1 MTSPEDVPMQ
11 SPADAFA
18 EGLMEHKKVL
28 PSQSPVATTTSVAP
42 KSLTSRSVFSHPEAH
57 PVALDLVLLKNFEL
71 EWLQWLPDTLFSEIE
86 TTFVTSI
93 AEVNR
98 LKILAAQTLHVV
110 DAYWEEWEIF
120 EKVLWSL
127 NGHVPRVDV
136 MQPPDLSILM
146 SGVDMANGIRQET
159 YGEEV
164 ARYCAAVF
172 LYENVFYAPE
182 PLSFCQKYITQPTYK
197 CQDCDQTGSALPP
210 FDGICWSCGEHFD
223 SEHPFKFEPDT
234 KAVRR
239 GLGRHISISK
249 TYDPDPIQH
258 RFHELNALPQDKL
271 QAAIKETTEDIQA
284 AKLIIAIDFTKYRSQ
299 QLAEQ
304 LTSLRSWLETS

>member
-1 MTSPEDVPMQ
+1 MSSPEET
-11 SPADAFA
+11 FA
-18 EGLMEHKKVL
+18 QELMEHKNVPAQL
-28 PSQSPVATTTSVAP
+28 PPTTQVVP

-57 PVALDLVLLKNFEL
+57 PVALDLILLKHFEL

-86 TTFVTSI
+86 KTFGTSI

-98 LKILAAQTLHVV
+98 LKILASQTLHVI

-127 NGHVPRVDV
+127 NGQIPRVDV
-136 MQPPDLSILM
+136 IQPPDLSILM

-172 LYENVFYAPE
+172 LHENVFYAPE

-197 CQDCDQTGSALPP
+197 CEDCGQTGSALPP
-210 FDGICWSCGEHFD
+210 FNGVCWSCGGHFD
-223 SEHPFKFEPDT
+223 SEHPFKFEPDPE
-234 KAVRR
+234 AVRR
-239 GLGRHISISK
+239 GLGRHITIGK
-249 TYDPDPIQH
+249 TYDPEPTQR
-258 RFHELNALPQDKL
+258 RFQELNALPPDKL
-271 QAAIKETTEDIQA
+271 QSSIKETVEDIQA
-284 AKLIIAIDFTKYRSQ
+284 AKLIIATDFTKYRSQ

-304 LTSLRSWLETS
+304 LTSLRGWLEAS